1 MPRSLRTLS
10 PGVPVH
16 VVQRGNNRA
25 ACFFDTRDFAFYLHY
40 LLKASLAEHCRVH
53 AYCLMSNHVH
63 LLLTPSNEAAC
74 ARFMK
79 GVNQRYTQYVNRVHA
94 RSGTLWEGRYRS
106 SVVFSARYV
115 LACYRYIELNPVRAG
130 IVRDPGIYPWSSYG
144 ANAEGLE
151 NPVIQPHGVYAALA
165 RGPAAR
171 QSAYRAL
178 VDEAVQ
184 AAMVDTIR
192 IAIGGGR
199 ALRDRALEA

>member
-1 MPRSLRTLS
+1 MPRSLRTLA

-25 ACFFDTRDFAFYLHY
+25 ACFFDARDFAFYLHY
-40 LLKASLAEHCRVH
+40 LLKVSLAEQCRVH

-63 LLLTPSNEAAC
+63 LLVTPSNEAAC

-79 GVNQRYTQYVNRVHA
+79 GVNQRYTQYVNRVHE

-130 IVRDPGIYPWSSYG
+130 LVRHPANYPWSSHG
-144 ANAEGLE
+144 ANADGLE

-165 RGPAAR
+165 RSPAAR
-171 QSAYRAL
+171 QSAYREL

-184 AAMVDTIR
+184 AAMVDNIR
-192 IAIGGGR
+192 IAIGRGQ